1 VERNNGVMGS
11 IGELRGIHP
20 KEATRLRKAGVRTT
34 ESLLRRANNKRS
46 RNALAKATDLDPEQL
61 LDWVNRADLMQIK
74 GVGAEYAD
82 LLKVVGV
89 DTVKAL
95 RRRNPRS
102 LLGSMVEVNDAKR
115 LVRRLPTESMVAAW
129 IEAAADVE
137 SSISS

>member
-1 VERNNGVMGS
+1 MGS

-34 ESLLRRANNKRS
+34 ESLLRHASTKRA
-46 RNALAKATDLDPEQL
+46 RNALAKSADLDPDQL
-61 LDWVNRADLMQIK
+61 LEWVNRADLMRIK

-95 RRRNPRS
+95 RRRNPKS
-102 LLGSMVEVNDAKR
+102 LLGSMIEVNDAKR
-115 LVRRLPTESMVAAW
+115 LVRRLPTEAMVAGW
-129 IEAAADVE
+129 VEAAADVE
-137 SSISS
+137 PSVSS

>member
-1 VERNNGVMGS
+1 MGS

-34 ESLLRRANNKRS
+34 ESLLRHASNKRG
-46 RNALAKATDLDPEQL
+46 RNALAKATDLDADKL
-61 LDWVNRADLMQIK
+61 LDWVNRADLMRIK

-82 LLKVVGV
+82 LLKMVGV
-89 DTVKAL
+89 DTVKTL

-102 LLGSMVEVNDAKR
+102 LLNSMIEVNDSER

-129 IEAAADVE
+129 VELAADTEPSV
-137 SSISS
+137 SS

>member
-1 VERNNGVMGS
+1 MGS

-34 ESLLRRANNKRS
+34 ESLLRHASTKRG
-46 RNALAKATDLDPEQL
+46 RNALAKTADLDPDQL
-61 LDWVNRADLMQIK
+61 LDWVNRADLMRIK

-95 RRRNPRS
+95 RRRNPKS
-102 LLGSMVEVNDAKR
+102 LLSAMVAVNDEKH
-115 LVRRLPTESMVAAW
+115 LVRRLPTEAMVAAW
-129 IEAAADVE
+129 VDAAADTDPVVT
-137 SSISS
+137 S